1 MFTKAVRAYEK
12 EEIEMSTKD
21 AMGGVAVEELPS
33 QTSHQT
39 PQKKGADEKRLSLI
53 LSSSVFEDLSAMAK
67 KRRTTMTE
75 IVRLALGL
83 VKVAI
88 HEAEQGH
95 KLVVAKSNGEVLK
108 ELVLPG

>member
-1 MFTKAVRAYEK
+1 
-12 EEIEMSTKD
+12 MSTKA
-21 AMGGVAVEELPS
+21 AMERGGSAVEEPP
-33 QTSHQT
+33 THN
-39 PQKKGADEKRLSLI
+39 PPKKGSDEKRLSLI
-53 LSSSVFEDLSAMAK
+53 LSSSVFDDLSALAR

-83 VKVAI
+83 VKIAI
-88 HEAEQGH
+88 YEAEQGH